1 MTRFGHTYTPLTY
14 RQWSLNPRAQYRG
27 VSFGQAWEL
36 TKESLRGHLS
46 HSYAA
51 LAKFAYV
58 PAAAEIVLWVELVR
72 KKQLRKRTYRP
83 WMDKQNNLF
92 KPTHNPHYLTA
103 KDREARAKLKAIYH
117 IND

>member
-14 RQWSLNPRAQYRG
+14 KQWSLNPHAQYRG

-36 TKESLRGHLS
+36 TKEILKDHLS
-46 HSYAA
+46 HSYAT

-58 PAAAEIVLWVELVR
+58 PTAAEMALWDELAM
-72 KKQLRKRTYRP
+72 KKQLRKRNYRP

-103 KDREARAKLKAIYH
+103 KDREARAKLKEIYH
-117 IND
+117 IKD